1 VVHSSRL
8 KIQLVSNLVQVVP
21 DSPDLSEGTFPLTA
35 VLAVGHFDGQS
46 ALDQEARKGELSGLR
61 SSRDA
66 LMLVNSGARQDLLRV
81 VNLVNLSD
89 GVTSR
94 RSASKPDM
102 NLSIHPAPR

>member
-1 VVHSSRL
+1 MVHGPRL
-8 KIQLVSNLVQVVP
+8 QVELVSNLIQVVAN
-21 DSPDLSEGTFPLTA
+21 SPDLSESTFSLTS
-35 VLAVGHFDGQS
+35 VLAAGYLDGQS
-46 ALDQEARKGELSGLR
+46 ALDQEARNGEASGTCPDL
-61 SSRDA
+61 DA

-81 VNLVNLSD
+81 VNLSD